1 MQTSS
6 FLDWTRKYAS
16 GLYELNRIRKA
27 KTWPK
32 NSIVYYVGKP
42 KDGLTPHS
50 LAEGTSGSHTAVIYL
65 AREWAKLGYDV
76 TVFSNCGD
84 REGVYDGVRY
94 LNYYY
99 FNWYDT
105 FDVLLIWRHPYML
118 RPRVKARRIGLE
130 WQDVLD
136 PPKCFPRDVMRR
148 FDVIF
153 SKSQFQRGLVPELPD
168 SKFAIVSNGIDRSIA
183 KYYDW
188 EKNPHRLVYASRY
201 YRGLEDMLA
210 YGWPIIKQ
218 AIPEAELHL
227 YYGFNRVEMGPD
239 KAIWRKKMM
248 ALMEQPGVVN
258 HGRVGQGQLIEEK
271 AQSAIHY
278 YGCTFEEVD
287 CISVRES
294 AAVGCVPVTTD
305 FAVLSEKD
313 YCHKVPGDPKKRA
326 TQEAVAHRIV
336 ELLQNPDEL
345 KAVREHCFEKA
356 KDDAWDKIAKT
367 WLANLVAA

>member
-1 MQTSS
+1 MQTSL

-227 YYGFNRVEMGPD
+227 YYGFNRVEMGPE